1 MNISEAMDMIIAENT
16 ICPYH
21 KMEDQELHRTFANHS
36 GCEAHGHCLNPIQCT
51 LFKFCPTNMSNRVLR
66 EY

>member
-1 MNISEAMDMIIAENT
+1 MNIYEEMDVIIAENT

-36 GCEAHGHCLNPIQCT
+36 GCEAHGH
-51 LFKFCPTNMSNRVLR
+51 
-66 EY
+66 